1 VQLWLQHTSKMNKKI
16 ILVYI
21 IALIVGFSYGMHN
34 PVVPL
39 FSKDLGASY
48 FDLGIIGFSN
58 FIPYMFIPLFVGL
71 LLDRFNKGILL
82 SLGLVIDTLSIY
94 LLSVTDSI
102 TQVIVCRTLLGVA
115 HSFFWPPCESIISQS
130 TSPQNRVKAISQF
143 MAFFVMGLMIGPL
156 IGSFLLE
163 HFDVSYRIIFQ
174 IAAFAIAASLV
185 SSLMLSKNSKTNR
198 TGSISITSAK
208 HLIKFPTVIAI
219 LLFCSASFGVFLA
232 IIPAYMS
239 ERSISESN
247 IELLFFVF
255 GISRLVS
262 LLTSNFLMKKFLT
275 SLLLVILSVSAGMLV
290 LFYSHSMID
299 FSIAV
304 LILGFGFSVYFPL
317 TFEII
322 LRKTKGNAGALIGAY
337 EAIFGIGWAFGPLI
351 IGIVANSFGSSI
363 SYLVLSVCGLFVLGF
378 VFLKKREVVL
388 V

>member
-1 VQLWLQHTSKMNKKI
+1 MNRKV

-21 IALIVGFSYGMHN
+21 VALIVGFSYGMHN

-71 LLDRFNKGILL
+71 LLDRFNKGLLL

-94 LLSVTDSI
+94 LLSVADSVPQI
-102 TQVIVCRTLLGVA
+102 IIFRTLVGVA

-130 TSPQNRVKAISQF
+130 TTPQNRVKAISQF
-143 MAFFVMGLMIGPL
+143 MAFFVVGLMIGPL

-174 IAAFAIAASLV
+174 IAAFSIATSLV
-185 SSLMLSKNSKTNR
+185 FSLVLSKNGKSAHA
-198 TGSISITSAK
+198 GIISITSAK

-219 LLFCSASFGVFLA
+219 LLFCSVSFGVFLA

-239 ERSISESN
+239 ERKISESN

-262 LLTSNFLMKKFLT
+262 LFVSNFLMKKFLA
-275 SLLLVILSVSAGMLV
+275 SLLLVILSISAGMLM
-290 LFYSHSMID
+290 LFYSHSMIE

-304 LILGFGFSVYFPL
+304 LLLGFGFSVYFPL

-322 LRKTKGNAGALIGAY
+322 MRKAKNNVGALIGAY
-337 EAIFGIGWAFGPLI
+337 EATFGIGWAFGPLI
-351 IGIVANSFGSSI
+351 IGVIANSFGSAIPYLILSI
-363 SYLVLSVCGLFVLGF
+363 SGLFIMGF
-378 VFLKKREVVL
+378 VFVKRRQVVL

>member
-1 VQLWLQHTSKMNKKI
+1 MNRKV

-21 IALIVGFSYGMHN
+21 VALIVGFSYGMHN

-71 LLDRFNKGILL
+71 LLDRFNKGLLL
-82 SLGLVIDTLSIY
+82 SLGLVIDSLSIY
-94 LLSVTDSI
+94 LLSVADSVP
-102 TQVIVCRTLLGVA
+102 QVIIFRTLVGVA

-130 TSPQNRVKAISQF
+130 TTPQNRVKAISRF
-143 MAFFVMGLMIGPL
+143 MAFFVVGLMIGPL

-163 HFDVSYRIIFQ
+163 NFDVSYRIIFQ
-174 IAAFAIAASLV
+174 IAAFSIATSLV
-185 SSLMLSKNSKTNR
+185 FSLVLSKNDKTAH
-198 TGSISITSAK
+198 TGIISISSAK

-219 LLFCSASFGVFLA
+219 LLFCSISFGVFLA
-232 IIPAYMS
+232 IIPAYMN
-239 ERSISESN
+239 ERKISESN

-255 GISRLVS
+255 GISRLAS
-262 LLTSNFLMKKFLT
+262 LLTSSFLMKKFLV
-275 SLLLVILSVSAGMLV
+275 SLLLVILSISGGMLM
-290 LFYSHSMID
+290 LFYSHSMIE

-304 LILGFGFSVYFPL
+304 LLLGFGFSVYFPL

-322 LRKTKGNAGALIGAY
+322 MRKAKENVGALIGAY
-337 EAIFGIGWAFGPLI
+337 EATFGIGWAFGPLI
-351 IGIVANSFGSSI
+351 IGIMANSLGSSI
-363 SYLVLSVCGLFVLGF
+363 PYLVLSISGLFIVGF
-378 VFLKKREVVL
+378 VFFKKKEVAL

>member
-1 VQLWLQHTSKMNKKI
+1 MNNKV

-21 IALIVGFSYGMHN
+21 VALIVGFSYGMHN

-71 LLDRFNKGILL
+71 LLDRFNKGLLL
-82 SLGLVIDTLSIY
+82 SLGLIIDTLSIY
-94 LLSVTDSI
+94 LLSVAHSVP
-102 TQVIVCRTLLGVA
+102 QVIIFRTLVGVA

-130 TSPQNRVKAISQF
+130 TPPQNRVKAISQF
-143 MAFFVMGLMIGPL
+143 MAFFVVGLMIGPL
-156 IGSFLLE
+156 VGSFLLG

-174 IAAFAIAASLV
+174 IAAFSIATSLV
-185 SSLMLSKNSKTNR
+185 ASLMLSKNGKSTH
-198 TGSISITSAK
+198 TGVISIKSAK

-219 LLFCSASFGVFLA
+219 LLFCSVSFGVFLA

-239 ERSISESN
+239 ERKISESH

-255 GISRLVS
+255 GISRLAS
-262 LLTSNFLMKKFLT
+262 LFVSNFLMKKFLA
-275 SLLLVILSVSAGMLV
+275 SLLLVILSISAGMLM
-290 LFYSHSMID
+290 LFYSHSMIE
-299 FSIAV
+299 FGIAV
-304 LILGFGFSVYFPL
+304 LLLGFGFSVYFPL

-322 LRKTKGNAGALIGAY
+322 MRKTKENVGALIGAY
-337 EAIFGIGWAFGPLI
+337 EATFGIGWAFGPLI
-351 IGIVANSFGSSI
+351 IGVIANSFGSSI
-363 SYLVLSVCGLFVLGF
+363 PYVILSISGLFIMGF
-378 VFLKKREVVL
+378 VFVKRRQVTL

>member
-1 VQLWLQHTSKMNKKI
+1 MNNKV

-21 IALIVGFSYGMHN
+21 VALIVGFSYGMHN

-71 LLDRFNKGILL
+71 LLDRFNKGLLL
-82 SLGLVIDTLSIY
+82 SLGLIIDTLSIY
-94 LLSVTDSI
+94 LLSVADSVP
-102 TQVIVCRTLLGVA
+102 QVIMYRTLVGVA

-130 TSPQNRVKAISQF
+130 TTPQNRVKAISQF
-143 MAFFVMGLMIGPL
+143 MAFFVVGLMIGPL
-156 IGSFLLE
+156 VGSFLLE

-174 IAAFAIAASLV
+174 IAAFSIATSLVASLV
-185 SSLMLSKNSKTNR
+185 LSKNAKSTR
-198 TGSISITSAK
+198 TGVMSITSAK
-208 HLIKFPTVIAI
+208 HLMKFPTVIAI
-219 LLFCSASFGVFLA
+219 LLFCSVSFGVFLA

-239 ERSISESN
+239 EKKISESN

-255 GISRLVS
+255 GISRLAS
-262 LLTSNFLMKKFLT
+262 LFVSNFLMKKFLA
-275 SLLLVILSVSAGMLV
+275 SLLLVILSISAGMLM
-290 LFYSHSMID
+290 LFYSHSMIE

-304 LILGFGFSVYFPL
+304 LLLGFGFSVYFPL

-322 LRKTKGNAGALIGAY
+322 MRKAKDNVGALIGAY
-337 EAIFGIGWAFGPLI
+337 EATFGIGWAFGPLI
-351 IGIVANSFGSSI
+351 IGVIANSFGSSI
-363 SYLVLSVCGLFVLGF
+363 PYLILSISGLFIMGF
-378 VFLKKREVVL
+378 VFVKKRQVAL

>member
-1 VQLWLQHTSKMNKKI
+1 MNRKV

-48 FDLGIIGFSN
+48 FDLGVIGFSN

-71 LLDRFNKGILL
+71 LLDRFNKGLLL
-82 SLGLVIDTLSIY
+82 SLGLVIDTISIY
-94 LLSVTDSI
+94 LLSAADSVP
-102 TQVIVCRTLLGVA
+102 QVIIFRTLVGVA

-130 TSPQNRVKAISQF
+130 TTPQNRVKAISQF
-143 MAFFVMGLMIGPL
+143 MAFFVAGLMIGPL
-156 IGSFLLE
+156 VGSFLIE

-174 IAAFAIAASLV
+174 IAAFSIATSLV
-185 SSLMLSKNSKTNR
+185 FSLVLSQSGKTPR
-198 TGSISITSAK
+198 TGITSIASAK

-219 LLFCSASFGVFLA
+219 LLFCSVSFGVFLA

-239 ERSISESN
+239 ERKISESN

-262 LLTSNFLMKKFLT
+262 LFASNFLMKKFLA
-275 SLLLVILSVSAGMLV
+275 SLLLVILSISGGMLM
-290 LFYSHSMID
+290 LFYSHSMVE

-304 LILGFGFSVYFPL
+304 LLLGFGFSVYFPL

-322 LRKTKGNAGALIGAY
+322 MRKAKENAGALIGAY
-337 EAIFGIGWAFGPLI
+337 EATFGIGWAFGPLI
-351 IGIVANSFGSSI
+351 IGIIANSFGSSI
-363 SYLVLSVCGLFVLGF
+363 PYLILSISGLFVLGF
-378 VFLKKREVVL
+378 VFFKKKEVVL